1 MESDLEKNSNSDLS
15 PNTSMISTENK
26 TSQQNK
32 SKIPLKFIKFI
43 LVLFLSI
50 YSYFYLF
57 KEKDIN
63 KLPKIL
69 KNSKLKEDKIY
80 NIDSSYE
87 KVSPN
92 DNKYIYIPIIGTN
105 DFHGKFFP
113 SINHYYSNGEKI
125 EYKSGGLEYIAK
137 YINIIKK
144 EFGPHRVLY
153 FDSGDQFFYTNETI
167 LFDGKNIFD
176 FFDSVG
182 LNGTTLGNMD
192 YVYNR
197 QWIENKI
204 KEVRYPYLINNIK
217 DIYSNKTKGALG
229 DNQEQSHLYEIKLN
243 DKDVIKIGVI
253 GLTMNMGVDKAIY
266 NIGNKQSWNNISF
279 LSYQTNIEQESKKL
293 KKKGANA
300 VLLLSHIGLICHNE
314 KESLKLNMYDKYSK
328 QSKCEHNGNS
338 LLYNFIKRLKPGT
351 IDGIIGGDTHN
362 NVHHWVDDIPIMITK
377 GHAKFVNIMYLAFK
391 KENNEFILDK
401 NNIKIEGPLSS
412 CEKIFINLN
421 HCEKMSDNNLNL
433 KLTDYFWH
441 NEKMNKD
448 EETRSLFDKYYELY
462 NKNLNNKIAKVIGFS
477 EKLKI
482 QKNGDNLFGNLI
494 TDIIRNITNTNIS
507 IVNLGMFQ
515 SFLSPGYLT
524 IFDFIKMIPYQ
535 YHLCTTNL
543 TGKEIKQLIKK
554 VQISEKGFLPSSG
567 LKQFIKINQNNNK
580 KQITDIKLYS
590 YNNTIVEIDDE
601 KEYSLSSNNFFMFE
615 FLKDTF
621 ASKDSLKILKSKIKN
636 NEIKCSEN
644 KAYIEIMDYF
654 KNKGTIDINQAV
666 DTNKKRIVV
675 LK

>member
-1 MESDLEKNSNSDLS
+1 
-15 PNTSMISTENK
+15 
-26 TSQQNK
+26 
-32 SKIPLKFIKFI
+32 
-43 LVLFLSI
+43 
-50 YSYFYLF
+50 
-57 KEKDIN
+57 
-63 KLPKIL
+63 
-69 KNSKLKEDKIY
+69 
-80 NIDSSYE
+80 
-87 KVSPN
+87 
-92 DNKYIYIPIIGTN
+92 
-105 DFHGKFFP
+105 
-113 SINHYYSNGEKI
+113 
-125 EYKSGGLEYIAK
+125 
-137 YINIIKK
+137 
-144 EFGPHRVLY
+144 
-153 FDSGDQFFYTNETI
+153 
-167 LFDGKNIFD
+167 
-176 FFDSVG
+176 
-182 LNGTTLGNMD
+182 
-192 YVYNR
+192 
-197 QWIENKI
+197 
-204 KEVRYPYLINNIK
+204 
-217 DIYSNKTKGALG
+217 
-229 DNQEQSHLYEIKLN
+229 
-243 DKDVIKIGVI
+243 
-253 GLTMNMGVDKAIY
+253 
-266 NIGNKQSWNNISF
+266 
-279 LSYQTNIEQESKKL
+279 
-293 KKKGANA
+293 
-300 VLLLSHIGLICHNE
+300 
-314 KESLKLNMYDKYSK
+314 
-328 QSKCEHNGNS
+328 
-338 LLYNFIKRLKPGT
+338 
-351 IDGIIGGDTHN
+351 
-362 NVHHWVDDIPIMITK
+362 
-377 GHAKFVNIMYLAFK
+377 MYLPFK

-401 NNIKIEGPLSS
+401 NNIKIEGPLPS

-421 HCEKMSDNNLNL
+421 HCEKMNDNNLNL

-601 KEYSLSSNNFFMFE
+601 KEYSLSSNNFFLFE

-621 ASKDSLKILKSKIKN
+621 ASEDSLKNLKSKIRK